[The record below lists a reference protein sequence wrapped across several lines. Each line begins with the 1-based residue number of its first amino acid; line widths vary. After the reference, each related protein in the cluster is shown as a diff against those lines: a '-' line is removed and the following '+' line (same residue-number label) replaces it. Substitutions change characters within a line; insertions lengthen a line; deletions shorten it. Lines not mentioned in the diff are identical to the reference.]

1 MIATWYAIPCA
12 GIGHDDK
19 GHKRRC
25 PGKGADL
32 GFVWVGMSSFQR
44 GKAYSLLERGSRR
57 AQNSLELL
65 KIVSEYVPVGLEREN
80 SK

>member
-1 MIATWYAIPCA
+1 MT
-12 GIGHDDK
+12 K
-19 GHKRRC
+19 GT
-25 PGKGADL
+25 KGVARAKVRISVSC
-32 GFVWVGMSSFQR
+32 GCGMSSFQR

-65 KIVSEYVPVGLEREN
+65 KIVSEYVPVGLECEN